1 MKICMPTAGNSGL
14 KEAVFAHFGSAGFF
28 TIYDTETKS
37 IEIVKNSN
45 SHDSHGGCQPLGSI
59 AELGVDVILTSGMGR
74 RAVQILNDG
83 GIKVFL
89 LSGNTV
95 EEAVSKFERNE
106 LAELSLEGA
115 CSGHGCH

>member
-1 MKICMPTAGNSGL
+1 MKICMPTAGNNGL
-14 KEAVFAHFGSAGFF
+14 KDTVSGHFGSAAFF

-37 IEIVKNSN
+37 VEIIKNSN

-59 AELGVDVILTSGMGR
+59 AGLGVDVILTSGMGR

-83 GIKVFL
+83 GIRVFL
-89 LSGNTV
+89 LAGNTV
-95 EEAVSKFERNE
+95 EDAVCKFEKNE